1 MSVYIVAE
9 KQLQAAKSGVSPV
22 NNQKQRHI
30 KIRVP
35 ISWRV
40 MLPLAAVIVLQGCA
54 GGSQEQAK
62 TKGGDSV
69 LVFQT
74 GGQAF
79 KTEPKAKSDTLN
91 TLPKIVVPDVKTL
104 QHYNPFKGTID
115 DSLFGTRDPQLEV
128 FRRAWMRI
136 EDTETPFGLPEKVVD
151 SYSPEDKAEL
161 MRRWE
166 IAKKEIRV
174 AFLSDKGAKPSTAL
188 QVHTQKEINEL
199 LERWEFLR
207 KIDRTWKDINYPM
220 IKHD

>member
-1 MSVYIVAE
+1 MGELAG
-9 KQLQAAKSGVSPV
+9 KQQPIPIASA
-22 NNQKQRHI
+22 NAQRQNHI
-30 KIRVP
+30 KVRVP
-35 ISWRV
+35 IGWKLA
-40 MLPLAAVIVLQGCA
+40 LPLAATAMIFALNGCA
-54 GGSQEQAK
+54 GSSQEQAK

-128 FRRAWMRI
+128 FRRAWMRM
-136 EDTETPFGLPEKVVD
+136 EDTETPFGLPQKVVD
-151 SYSPEDKAEL
+151 SYSSEDKTEL